1 MADLQKHLKDLL
13 KKGMEVVGS
22 SCKKGWYRVR
32 NLRCEVLDLLWS
44 FAQQKIQC

>member
-32 NLRCEVLDLLWS
+32 NLR
-44 FAQQKIQC
+44 